1 MPPSGMVERQTT
13 LSDMATPFGC
23 CHYFDSCTDEVLTL
37 HYRGS
42 LGLLDW
48 MGFEVSDT
56 CYRSIEFINFT
67 RPEQSGG
74 ACTRGHLGDP
84 CEDPHGYEFGTCKL
98 TVEDFGRYGRKGPVR
113 TMMQPK
119 LYCKSDPKRR
129 LDGALIT
136 DEREWDMR
144 FAMDVLLDD
153 IRRDL
158 IVGNSA
164 TDGQFDGLQQW
175 VATGYDCNMLDSIV
189 INWNGNLMAGGA
201 GITWNGTAVAATFD
215 FVDVLQAAYR
225 RIRRRISWAAT
236 LNTQRLRLG
245 DIILM
250 MPDFMTPCLLDFY
263 TCWSVCAGSEF
274 NEVNLNTYE
283 ARTFRDRLIAEAPEN
298 MFGAGFIR
306 IDGFPIPIMPY
317 DWEMISGADRGDV
330 YMLTG
335 SVASNRIWEGEH
347 LSASQAAAD
356 FGGMGYFQTD
366 GGRVLGKRDVN
377 NECYETKIWMHPR
390 LFCKAPWA
398 QVRIQDVSCAG
409 VVGPMSPDPC
419 DTSFYPETSFCVAE
433 CP

>member
-1 MPPSGMVERQTT
+1 MPPNGINERT
-13 LSDMATPFGC
+13 LTAVDDTATPFGC
-23 CHYFDSCTDEVLTL
+23 CNYFDRCADEVLTL
-37 HYRGS
+37 HFRGS

-48 MGFEVSDT
+48 MGFEVSDE

-74 ACTRGHLGDP
+74 ACTSGHIGNPCDDP
-84 CEDPHGYEFGTCKL
+84 NGFEFGTCKL
-98 TVEDFGRYGRKGPVR
+98 TVEDFGRYGRHGPVR

-119 LYCKSDPKRR
+119 LYCKTDPKRR

-153 IRRDL
+153 IRRHL

-164 TDGQFDGLQQW
+164 TAGQFDGLQQW
-175 VATGYDCNMLDSIV
+175 VATGYDCAMLDSIV
-189 INWNGNLMAGGA
+189 INWNGNTMAGGA
-201 GITWNGTAVAATFD
+201 GITWNGAAVAATWD
-215 FVDVLQAAYR
+215 FVDVLLAAYR
-225 RIRRRISWAAT
+225 RIRTRIMWAAT
-236 LNTQRLRLG
+236 LNTQQLQRG
-245 DIILM
+245 DIILL
-250 MPDFMTPCLLDFY
+250 MPSFMTTCLLDFF
-263 TCWSVCAGSEF
+263 TCWSVCDGSE
-274 NEVNLNTYE
+274 NNPVTLQSYE
-283 ARTFRDRLIAEAPEN
+283 ARQFRTQLLGGL
-298 MFGAGFIR
+298 FGAGEITL
-306 IDGFPIPIMPY
+306 DGFPIPIMAY
-317 DWEMISGADRGDV
+317 DWEMINGTNQGDV

-335 SVASNRIWEGEH
+335 AVGPNRIWEGEH
-347 LSASQAAAD
+347 LSANQAAAD

-377 NECYETKIWMHPR
+377 NECYQTKIWMHPR
-390 LFCKAPWA
+390 LFCRAPWA